1 MCFLTS
7 DGQIYTIGK
16 FIEEN
21 GVMYSNSSYEK
32 YSYLPWLKYFGM
44 YDSKITVCPVFGM
57 VAGNGEIEESN
68 GFEYFI
74 DKDERVYEY
83 DYFSD
88 SLVAMND
95 MQAFTFQG
103 TPYRFNDREAVT
115 MTLWKGGEM

>member
-1 MCFLTS
+1 
-7 DGQIYTIGK
+7 
-16 FIEEN
+16 
-21 GVMYSNSSYEK
+21 
-32 YSYLPWLKYFGM
+32 
-44 YDSKITVCPVFGM
+44 M
-57 VAGNGEIEESN
+57 VAGNGEIEEGN

-103 TPYRFNDREAVT
+103 TPYRFNDDEAIP